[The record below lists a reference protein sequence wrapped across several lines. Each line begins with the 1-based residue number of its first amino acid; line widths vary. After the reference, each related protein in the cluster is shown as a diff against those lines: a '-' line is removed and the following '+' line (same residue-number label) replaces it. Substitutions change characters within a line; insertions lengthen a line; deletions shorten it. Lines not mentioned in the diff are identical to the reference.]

1 MSLECRP
8 VDQRADDRLHEHLL
22 TFLRDTL
29 RIPELAYAE
38 PPVRL
43 SGGYF
48 TTVYALRLA
57 GAAPPWSEPLIL
69 RVMPD
74 HSEALLLRRER
85 AVQNVVADLG
95 FPAPR
100 VLASSD
106 GRETLGHAFLLMER
120 MPGRALLGG
129 VELRWIL
136 TRGVRLLQTLPRI
149 TAETQARLHALD
161 PEPLRRAMEAEGIPP
176 QCAGVERWLNE
187 IAATVER
194 WSLDGLLPGLHW
206 LIDRRPRE
214 LQRQAICHG
223 DLWAGNILVAGGRV
237 TGVVDWSLTAIADPA
252 YDVGF
257 TKAALE
263 MAPIRGPA
271 PVRRVVTLVGKYL
284 ARRFYE
290 RYRELREIDPEAV
303 RYYEAMRCMVELQF
317 VVSNRLRLAAT
328 GAARDMP
335 SPVWDEDQLIGH
347 FRTIA
352 GISLDPTPA
361 AAPTKTGSERGSRL
375 SG

>member
-214 LQRQAICHG
+214 LQRLGPQALSERRGSKRGEQLGHG
-223 DLWAGNILVAGGRV
+223 SNMGCPGRERNHQRNWMVEARPSRPMLTLWTPDAMRV
-237 TGVVDWSLTAIADPA
+237 LRSATLLTGWPLTAVTISPGRRKRPA
-252 YDVGF
+252 
-257 TKAALE
+257 
-263 MAPIRGPA
+263 
-271 PVRRVVTLVGKYL
+271 
-284 ARRFYE
+284 
-290 RYRELREIDPEAV
+290 
-303 RYYEAMRCMVELQF
+303 
-317 VVSNRLRLAAT
+317 
-328 GAARDMP
+328 
-335 SPVWDEDQLIGH
+335 
-347 FRTIA
+347 
-352 GISLDPTPA
+352 
-361 AAPTKTGSERGSRL
+361 
-375 SG
+375 